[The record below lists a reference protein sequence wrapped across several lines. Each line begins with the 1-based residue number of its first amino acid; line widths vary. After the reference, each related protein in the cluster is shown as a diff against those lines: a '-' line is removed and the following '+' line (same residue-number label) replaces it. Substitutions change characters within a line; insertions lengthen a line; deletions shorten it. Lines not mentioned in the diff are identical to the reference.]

1 MPWICAQ
8 GLENGTHTRTVELS
22 EPFFF
27 FCRTMDVAHNFPH
40 VAFRGLDIGCHL
52 FSTFSELRLMR
63 LKSPLPQDTRFPT

>member
-1 MPWICAQ
+1 MVRIP
-8 GLENGTHTRTVELS
+8 GLSSFLNL
-22 EPFFF
+22 FFF
-27 FCRTMDVAHNFPH
+27 GRTMDVAHNFPH